1 MSFFTPVFKA
11 GLQNPYPFSDLAS
24 RKLCHHF
31 LNCNIR
37 KNDLLIR
44 TFDHTSVSYLL
55 IWNWKDKSTSSRS
68 FAPIVPS
75 KTFTRFRTKMG
86 KVYTR
91 FRPKNSAKNP
101 TLWGGTHLHGLYK
114 GSPPPREVSKVKK
127 IQSFISEADFLW
139 VCWLAKKQ
147 ASVVR
152 INGSPYY
159 WRFFLLVPK
168 KELSPNDTFKFGRQ
182 RV

>member
-1 MSFFTPVFKA
+1 MSSFLKLEHPQKWFI
-11 GLQNPYPFSDLAS
+11 NWHIWSHFSFLLAHLEL
-24 RKLCHHF
+24 KGW
-31 LNCNIR
+31 IR
-37 KNDLLIR
+37 
-44 TFDHTSVSYLL
+44 SY
-55 IWNWKDKSTSSRS
+55 
-68 FAPIVPS
+68 APIVPS
-75 KTFTRFRTKMG
+75 KTLPDSRTKWG
-86 KVYTR
+86 KSIPVL
-91 FRPKNSAKNP
+91 RPNLVPRSHCGRSGYEIISDLNSAKNP

-139 VCWLAKKQ
+139 VCWLGKKQ

-159 WRFFLLVPK
+159 WRFFLLLPK

>member
-1 MSFFTPVFKA
+1 MLVPGVHLGILGGGVPPGYPNRHPISAQKCHFSHQFSKLVSKIHTRFQQISITEINYAIRWIVIYPVDSA
-11 GLQNPYPFSDLAS
+11 IQRLNNRGLAS

-31 LNCNIR
+31 LNWNIR
-37 KNDLLIR
+37 KNDSLIR

-75 KTFTRFRTKMG
+75 KTFTRFQTKMG

-114 GSPPPREVSKVKK
+114 GSPLPGKLVK
-127 IQSFISEADFLW
+127 
-139 VCWLAKKQ
+139 
-147 ASVVR
+147 
-152 INGSPYY
+152 
-159 WRFFLLVPK
+159 
-168 KELSPNDTFKFGRQ
+168 
-182 RV
+182 